1 MQLPPTPTTTPTG
14 QPPATPVGQ
23 AEVQAAPTPKGGV
36 ALPKKQADPTALIG
50 PAVWLALGLLVTAL
64 VLVAVDRW
72 RKRQSRGGESSFGSL
87 SEYRQMYE
95 DGELTEAEYNKQYNK
110 LRAKLAPKIKAELRV
125 KPPSPGPQPP
135 LPPLP
140 PVDPPVS
147 S

>member
-14 QPPATPVGQ
+14 QPPAIQVGQ
-23 AEVQAAPTPKGGV
+23 AEVAAPPTPKGGV

-50 PAVWLALGLLVTAL
+50 PAAWLAFGLLVTAL
-64 VLVAVDRW
+64 VLVVVDRW
-72 RKRQSRGGESSFGSL
+72 RKRQSRGGSSFGSL

-95 DGELTEAEYNKQYNK
+95 DGELTEAEYNK
-110 LRAKLAPKIKAELRV
+110 LRAKLAPKIKAELKV
-125 KPPSPGPQPP
+125 KPPSPAPQPP

-140 PVDPPVS
+140 PGDPPTDPPVS